1 MAGVSALFGALGLV
15 FIAFGLVSLILYLA
29 GAPSDLRWIVA
40 NFGIGVVLLG
50 GGLVA
55 NAERIGERLRSSEG
69 RRIGKYGT
77 SAVAQTLI
85 LLAIIGL
92 FAFLSTRY
100 HHRFDITEAG
110 VHSLSDRTEKV
121 LGGLER
127 DVEVVAL
134 VPTARQIIVRDL
146 LSRYEYANPRFR
158 VEYADPNTRPDLVES
173 EAVTPERLE
182 SGILQI
188 SIGDSSVEVDEITEE
203 KVTNALVQLTRSG
216 ERVVYFL
223 VGHNEHPALGEG
235 SEEAGGFSLARQALE
250 NENYRVET
258 LLLAA
263 TGDVPEDAE
272 VVVVAGATR
281 PLLTEESRALERYLE
296 RGGALWVG
304 IDPRANTNIGDDLDR
319 WGVEVGEDIILDR
332 VQGMFGRPMSP
343 LAGEYANHEI
353 TRGLREATL
362 FEGARSVQPQREAG
376 GKFTAIVRTSDN
388 SWAERDL
395 ERLFGEKLAEYG
407 DDDLRGPVA
416 LAVAG
421 SPLLDGDVDL
431 PDGAEPRLVVFG
443 DSDFASNQF
452 IDVFRNRDLFVNSI
466 SWLIGDVEA
475 ISIRPPSS
483 RASRLAL
490 SQSQFA
496 WLSLLSLFVLPQ
508 IIMVVGVFVWWR
520 RRTVAS

>member
-1 MAGVSALFGALGLV
+1 MVGVSALFGALGLV

-29 GAPSDLRWIVA
+29 GAPSNFLWIVL
-40 NFGIGVVLLG
+40 NFGIGVVFLG
-50 GGLVA
+50 GALIA
-55 NAERIGERLRSSEG
+55 NAERIRERVRSSEG

-77 SAVAQTLI
+77 SAVAQTAI

-92 FAFLSTRY
+92 FGFLSTRY

-110 VHSLSDRTEKV
+110 VHSLSDRTAKV
-121 LGGLER
+121 LAGLER
-127 DVEVVAL
+127 DVEIVAL
-134 VPTARQIIVRDL
+134 VPTARQIVARDL
-146 LSRYEYANPRFR
+146 LSRYEYENPR
-158 VEYADPNTRPDLVES
+158 VHIEYADPNTRPDLVEDES
-173 EAVTPERLE
+173 LTPEKLE
-182 SGILQI
+182 SGILRI
-188 SIGDSSVEVDEITEE
+188 SIGDDSVEVDEINEE

-223 VGHNEHPALGEG
+223 IGHNEHPVEGEG
-235 SEEAGGFSLARQALE
+235 AEDAGGFSLARQALK

-263 TGDVPEDAE
+263 TGEVPDDAE

-281 PLLTEESRALERYLE
+281 PLLPQESRALQRFVE

-304 IDPRANTNIGDDLDR
+304 IDPRANTNIGEDLAR
-319 WGVEVGEDIILDR
+319 WGVDVGEDIILDR

-343 LAGEYANHEI
+343 LAGEYANHDI

-362 FEGARSVQPQREAG
+362 FEGARSVQPRREAG

-395 ERLFGEKLAEYG
+395 ERLFNDKQAEYG
-407 DDDLRGPVA
+407 GDDLRGPVA

-421 SPLLDGDVDL
+421 SPLLDGAAEMPEGVD
-431 PDGAEPRLVVFG
+431 PRLVVFG

-452 IDVFRNRDLFVNSI
+452 IDVFRNRDLFVNSV

-475 ISIRPPSS
+475 ISIRPATS

-490 SQSQFA
+490 SQNQFA

-508 IIMVVGVFVWWR
+508 LIMVVGVFVWWR
-520 RRTVAS
+520 RRTVAT